1 MIIGLTGSIATGK
14 STVSAMFQK
23 KNIPVVDAD
32 QIAREVVEPG
42 EEAYEQIVNHFG
54 KDILFPDG
62 TLDRKKLGSIVFE
75 NEAERL
81 KLNSMIHPAI
91 HKKMEDEKNKYI
103 AHGHEA
109 VVLDIPLLF
118 EGKRKRTFDKILLVA
133 VSEDVQLKRLM
144 ERDKIDEHDAQQRIN
159 SQMPIKDKIALADEV
174 IYNDG
179 SREETE
185 KQLLAIL
192 EKWGLNI
199 LI

>member
-23 KNIPVVDAD
+23 LDIPVVDAD
-32 QIAREVVEPG
+32 QIARQVVEPG
-42 EEAYEQIVNHFG
+42 EEAYDQIVNHFG

-75 NEAERL
+75 NETERL

-103 AHGHEA
+103 KRGHEA

-118 EGKRKRTFDKILLVA
+118 EGKRNRTFDKILLVA

-144 ERDKIDEHDAQQRIN
+144 ERDNIVEHDAQQRIN
-159 SQMPIKDKIALADEV
+159 SQMPIKDKIPLADEV
-174 IYNDG
+174 IHNDG
-179 SREETE
+179 SRAETE

-192 EKWGLNI
+192 RKWGLNV
-199 LI
+199 